1 MKLDENFRVESDSVG
16 TILVFEQERK
26 REREGKEVDFIFT
39 DRWYFLS
46 MTQALNKYVDL
57 KMGKA
62 EDVKE
67 LLKLIKELKEQL
79 KK

>member
-16 TILVFEQERK
+16 TILIFEQERK

-39 DRWYFLS
+39 DRWYFLN

>member
-16 TILVFEQERK
+16 TILIFEQERK

>member
-16 TILVFEQERK
+16 TILIFEQERK
-26 REREGKEVDFIFT
+26 RERYGKEVDFIFT
-39 DRWYFLS
+39 DRWYFLN

>member
-16 TILVFEQERK
+16 TMLIFEQERK
-26 REREGKEVDFIFT
+26 RERDGKEVDFIFT
-39 DRWYFLS
+39 DRWYFLN

-67 LLKLIKELKEQL
+67 LLKLIKELKEQI

>member
-16 TILVFEQERK
+16 TMLIFEQERK
-26 REREGKEVDFIFT
+26 RERDGKEVDFIFT
-39 DRWYFLS
+39 DRWYFLN